1 MKPIVK
7 ILLVGGLIVGGVLIA
22 KKIKAKKTIDFKPT
36 GGKTIIGSNTA
47 NPKTLVT
54 YSTGLLKK

>member
-22 KKIKAKKTIDFKPT
+22 KKMKAKKTITVNPT
-36 GGKTIIGSNTA
+36 AGKTIIGNNTA
-47 NPKTLVT
+47 RPKTLVT
-54 YSTGLLKK
+54 YSTGLNR